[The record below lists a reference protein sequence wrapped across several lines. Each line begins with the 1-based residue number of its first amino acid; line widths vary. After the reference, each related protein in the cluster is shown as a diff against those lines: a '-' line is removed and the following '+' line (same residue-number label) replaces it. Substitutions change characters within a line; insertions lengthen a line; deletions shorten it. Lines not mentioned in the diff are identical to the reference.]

1 MVWNN
6 QIMDS
11 KKAVGFLILMS
22 CALLLGSCY
31 SFTGA
36 SIPPHLNRIHIPNF
50 QDKSGAGVS
59 NLKEDLTQLVTNK
72 ITTQSSLELST
83 VQSAD
88 CVLEGNI
95 KTYTNQPFL
104 VSGAASNTKRVTI
117 RVEVSYRDL
126 VKKQT
131 IWTQEF
137 ESWGEYLDSGTEAEG
152 AAAKDALTKISDE
165 IFSKVVSSW

>member
-6 QIMDS
+6 QS
-11 KKAVGFLILMS
+11 VKTGTVVRFLALMIS
-22 CALLLGSCY
+22 VVMLGSCY

-50 QDKSGAGVS
+50 QDKSGAGIS

-72 ITTQSSLELST
+72 IITQSSLELST
-83 VQSAD
+83 PQNAD

-95 KTYTNQPFL
+95 KSYTNQPFL
-104 VSGAASNTKRVTI
+104 VSGASSNTKRVTI
-117 RVEVSYRDL
+117 RVEVNYRDL
-126 VKKQT
+126 VKRQT
-131 IWTQEF
+131 IWTQDF
-137 ESWGEYLDSGTEAEG
+137 EGWGEYLDSGTDAESS
-152 AAAKDALTKISDE
+152 AAKDALTKISNE